1 MMEMK
6 KDFAAC
12 VFDLVEDVDEL
23 RQFIARIQKSAETL
37 LEWESIKERID
48 NNPDLTI
55 SQLRKEIPRHIS
67 SVVLRDKWLKI
78 NEDVERMI
86 PYIWCDQNGRTTKAM
101 MMVRMQEM
109 ILFAWAKDYYA
120 LIPEHDKIEISKLV
134 IQDTGKRELL
144 LRIQTLIRRGQ
155 WQAPASK
162 KKITYFFCVIL
173 GVAGKLASGHEELPK
188 NVFKYLTTKN
198 EDEKFKT
205 EKFESAICR
214 FLGLFMKKG
223 YFQLD
228 KGEGAVQISEMVFG
242 KAHKN
247 MNQKIGKGS
256 RKDEDS
262 FRKICEM
269 AECYLPKA

>member
-12 VFDLVEDVDEL
+12 AFDLVEDVDEL

-109 ILFAWAKDYYA
+109 ILFAWAKEYYA
-120 LIPEHDKIEISKLV
+120 RIPEHDKIEISKLV
-134 IQDTGKRELL
+134 IRDTEKRELL
-144 LRIQTLIRRGQ
+144 LRIQTLMRRGQ

-162 KKITYFFCVIL
+162 NKITYFFCIIL
-173 GVAGKLASGHEELPK
+173 GVAGKLATGHDELPNK
-188 NVFKYLTTKN
+188 VLEYLTTDI
-198 EDEKFKT
+198 EDEKAKNI
-205 EKFESAICR
+205 KFESAICR

-223 YFQLD
+223 YFQLSS
-228 KGEGAVQISEMVFG
+228 GEGAVQISDMIFG
-242 KAHKN
+242 EAHKK
-247 MNQKIGKGS
+247 MNLEIGKGY
-256 RKDEDS
+256 RKDEDR

>member
-23 RQFIARIQKSAETL
+23 RQFIKRIQKSAETL

-48 NNPDLTI
+48 NNPDLTM
-55 SQLRKEIPRHIS
+55 SQLRKEIPKHIS
-67 SVVLRDKWLKI
+67 SEILRDKWHKV

-134 IQDTGKRELL
+134 IRDTEKRELL

-155 WQAPASK
+155 WQEPASK

-256 RKDEDS
+256 RKDEES

-269 AECYLPKA
+269 AECYLP